1 MRTWIKYLVMF
12 VTLVLIQVLVLNQVH
27 LGGFLNPYIYIL
39 FILLLPVSMPQ
50 YQVLLIAFFT
60 GILIDW
66 FSNSLGLHASATVI
80 MAYLRQPVIKLIT
93 QRDSEQSDYPGI
105 KQSGFRFFLLY
116 CIILVV
122 IHHFFLFFTEVFT
135 FDNFHRTVLRSLL
148 SSALTVF
155 VIILSQFF
163 VFRD

>member
-105 KQSGFRFFLLY
+105 KLSGFRFFLLY